1 MIAPDPVCGQKV
13 VVGRKTPREEYA
25 GETYY
30 FHAQECLDR
39 FAQQPDIFTTGQPEG
54 ELATRDRGRRS
65 PRDEVSEIPRDG
77 RAVAEQ
83 PPVDAGPG

>member
-1 MIAPDPVCGQKV
+1 MRARDPVCGREV
-13 VVGRKTPREEYA
+13 VVGRRTLRHEYA
-25 GETYY
+25 GAAYY

-39 FAQQPDIFTTGQPEG
+39 FTQDADIFTTGQPEG
-54 ELATRDRGRRS
+54 ELVSRDRGRRS
-65 PRDEVSEIPRDG
+65 PRDEVSEIPRGG